1 MTPYLLMLTCVSI
14 SDQSKYSSCKATKVR
29 SDSKSDHGCRY
40 LYDDTIVD
48 NAQAG
53 NFFTIGGLK
62 NPWAEVELS
71 EAVYMTAIEIRS
83 YGVSDDERFK
93 KVDFRAGMTS
103 TAKTDGSEPANVI
116 TDVPLMIHYRGPAAQ
131 GEILHITFP
140 TPVMA
145 KYVLLQGKNLNH
157 PWNIAELKVIEG
169 KLVLLLYVCCILL
182 FLLPCSHV

>member
-1 MTPYLLMLTCVSI
+1 MTLYLLMLICVSI

-29 SDSKSDHGCRY
+29 SNSKSDHGCRY

-62 NPWAEVELS
+62 NPWAEVELT

-116 TDVPLMIHYRGPAAQ
+116 TDVPLMSHYIGPAGK
-131 GEILHITFP
+131 GELFYITFP
-140 TPVMA
+140 SPVTA
-145 KYVLLQGKNLNH
+145 KYVLLQAVNLNE
-157 PWNIAELKVIEG
+157 PWNLAELKVIVG
-169 KLVLLLYVCCILL
+169 KLLLALQVTLCGPI
-182 FLLPCSHV
+182 S